1 MTGSIAGIVPGRGA
15 ALAGVMIG
23 VVLAVISPVRSGASE
38 IAPDWTLESIN
49 GEQVGFHD
57 QLAKG
62 PVVISFWATWCKP
75 CLKEM
80 PHLDRLAARYADRI
94 TVLSVSTDA
103 SKSVAK
109 VAPFIQS
116 KGFENLTVLLDP
128 GAELQNLLQV
138 GSIVPF
144 LIMFDAEGREI
155 YRHLGYKDGD
165 EIELQHQIEAALS
178 AANAGAVV
186 ATGKP
191 AWSEAVTATD
201 RFEYSYSSQT
211 RQEIFENWLDVSY
224 QFGGF
229 RTGVMLNSQGPSE
242 EGDRANEI
250 KHRFFEFSTGPVSF
264 RAGHF
269 YGLFGRGLVFN
280 SYEDRTVRV
289 DTRLDGVTASYRG
302 DRVAATV
309 FSGTPAARDLDIRA
323 ADVEYGISNDQGGS
337 LKLGATGL
345 TYRPDSYQDAD
356 GKIHRENVRSVRLR
370 GGFAH
375 GDFYVEQGWKTGYDF
390 NPVDDGTDLGIAQY
404 ANLNVYHGPFSASW
418 EFSDYDKFEVVSRA
432 DGVTALNRPPA
443 LAREFTWTLLNRA
456 PHTLNA
462 NDEKGRNLDLMYTD
476 DSGWTL
482 LASGADIERHRGA
495 TVYQLGYFSVEKERW
510 GDFRFLG
517 AFGYQDSEG
526 LRQTVAGEI
535 TWFASPSRSWALQA
549 EQQHVRLG
557 GGPGEDLGAYDEHWF
572 KLEYEIAPSWAFAGI
587 IEVNNKFVEQ
597 RSLGEDAGPF
607 PSGQVTYTL
616 ARGGNLNLWAG
627 KRQAGFLC
635 SGGVC
640 KFEPEFEG
648 VEFFG
653 VFRY

>member
-1 MTGSIAGIVPGRGA
+1 MTGSIVGIVPGRVA
-15 ALAGVMIG
+15 AMALVTLILALTGITPG
-23 VVLAVISPVRSGASE
+23 RVVASE
-38 IAPDWTLESIN
+38 IAPDWTLESIS
-49 GEQVGFHD
+49 GEKISFHD
-57 QLAKG
+57 ELAKG

-80 PHLDRLAARYADRI
+80 PHLDRLAEQYAGQI
-94 TVLSVSTDA
+94 SVLAVSTDA

-109 VAPFIQS
+109 VAPFVRS
-116 KGFENLTVLLDP
+116 KGFDNLTVLLDP

-165 EIELQHQIEAALS
+165 EIELEHQIAAALT
-178 AANAGAVV
+178 AADAGTSVV
-186 ATGKP
+186 TGKP

-201 RFEYSYSSQT
+201 RFEYSYSSST
-211 RQEIFENWLDVSY
+211 RKEIFENWLDVSY

-242 EGDRANEI
+242 EGDRSNEI
-250 KHRFFEFSTGPVSF
+250 KHRFFEYSTGPVSV

-289 DTRLDGVTASYRG
+289 DTRLDGVTASYKS
-302 DRVAATV
+302 DRVNATV
-309 FSGTPAARDLDIRA
+309 FSGTPLARELDIRA
-323 ADVEYGISNDQGGS
+323 ADVEYGISSKQAGS
-337 LKLGATGL
+337 LNLGASGL
-345 TYRPDSYQDAD
+345 TYRPDSYQGSD
-356 GKIHRENVRSVRLR
+356 GKIHRENVRAVRLR

-390 NPVDDGTDLGIAQY
+390 NPVDDGTDPGTAQY
-404 ANLNVYHGPFSASW
+404 ASFNLYHGPFSASW

-432 DGVTALNRPPA
+432 DGLTALNRPPA
-443 LAREFTWTLLNRA
+443 LASEFTWTLLNRA

-462 NDEKGRNLDLMYTD
+462 NDEKGRNLDLMYSD

-482 LASGADIERHRGA
+482 LASGADIERHNGA
-495 TVYQLGYFSVEKERW
+495 TVYQLGYFSVEQERV
-510 GDFRFLG
+510 GDFRLLG

-526 LRQTVAGEI
+526 LRQTVAGEV
-535 TWFASPSRSWALQA
+535 TWFASPSRSWSLQA
-549 EQQHVRLG
+549 EQQHVRLEG
-557 GGPGEDLGAYDEHWF
+557 RPGVDLGAYDEQWF

-587 IEVNNKFVEQ
+587 VEVNNKFDEQ
-597 RSLGEDAGPF
+597 RAPDEDTGPF
-607 PSGQVTYTL
+607 PSGQITYTL
-616 ARGGNLNLWAG
+616 ASGGNLNLWAG